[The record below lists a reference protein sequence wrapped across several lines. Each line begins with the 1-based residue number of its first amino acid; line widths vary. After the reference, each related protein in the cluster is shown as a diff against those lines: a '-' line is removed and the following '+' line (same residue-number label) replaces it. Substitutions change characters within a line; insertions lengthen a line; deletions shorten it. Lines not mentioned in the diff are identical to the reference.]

1 MERRMTLLE
10 ATQQHHAEEIGW
22 LKNESRQLTAAV
34 LKLQKTMEKIL
45 WVVSGA
51 AGMYLVNAVG
61 LTEVI
66 KRLLLRA
73 VRLVTRKK
81 SPM

>member
-1 MERRMTLLE
+1 
-10 ATQQHHAEEIGW
+10 
-22 LKNESRQLTAAV
+22 
-34 LKLQKTMEKIL
+34 MEKIL

-66 KRLLLRA
+66 KRLL
-73 VRLVTRKK
+73 
-81 SPM
+81 